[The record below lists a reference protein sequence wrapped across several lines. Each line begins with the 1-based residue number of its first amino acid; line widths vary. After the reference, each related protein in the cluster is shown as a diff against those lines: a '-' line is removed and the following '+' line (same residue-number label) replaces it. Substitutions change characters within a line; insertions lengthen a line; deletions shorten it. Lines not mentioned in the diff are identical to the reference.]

1 MKLTK
6 LEHACLVL
14 EDGSGERLIIDP
26 GNYTRPMGDL
36 TNVVAVVITHKHD
49 DHCDE
54 SQVQQI
60 LETNPGCQLF
70 GTQEVAQRLSSHKVT
85 IARHGDSHK
94 VAGFEVEF
102 FGDLHQQIHS
112 SIPIIQNIGVMV
124 NRSIYYP
131 GDSYTRCDYP
141 VDLLACPASAPWL
154 KISDVIDFLLET
166 KPRRSFPTHNA
177 LLSDLGNQLQNG
189 RIQEFT
195 ESVGGEFCF
204 LKPGESWTL

>member
-14 EDGSGERLIIDP
+14 EDGSGQRLIIDP
-26 GNYTRPMGDL
+26 GSYTRPVGDL
-36 TNVVAVVITHKHD
+36 NNVVAVVITHKHD

-54 SQVQQI
+54 SQLQRI
-60 LETNPGCQLF
+60 LETNPACQLF
-70 GTQEVAQRLSSHKVT
+70 GTQEVAQRLSSYKVT

-124 NRSIYYP
+124 NRSVYYP
-131 GDSYTRCDYP
+131 GDSYTHCDYP
-141 VDLLACPASAPWL
+141 VDVLACPASAPWL
-154 KISDVIDFLLET
+154 KISDVIDFLLDT

-195 ESVGGEFCF
+195 ESVGGEFRF